1 MNFEP
6 SNSVCGTYWFVG
18 AMYNRTEDQTERF
31 IRDGI
36 WENGYDDKYLA
47 LVKSIKVGDR
57 IAIKS
62 SYTRKHGLTF
72 DNRGLTVS
80 VMAIKMIGTVTDN
93 LGDGHTV
100 KVDWQPV
107 TPPREWY
114 FYTNRS
120 TIWRV
125 VPGEWAND
133 ALIAFAFYHQDQSID
148 IFRNAPYWRQRFGD
162 WAHQMAA
169 TSESEYLETKG
180 VTSQVH
186 SYELPQKSIVEEIPP
201 DSSIC
206 ILTGPNG
213 SGKTRA
219 LADIS
224 RRILD
229 NSRQRLI
236 ECNRVICL
244 SGTVLDKFPRPSL
257 KNDHYAY
264 FGRKTNNNMFSEI
277 APFRRLCPYLLSSTG
292 DRHRRTA
299 IAAGI
304 LQSIG
309 ISPSITLH
317 FRSGQGSSSSSDPS
331 NFAFNI
337 DLCLDKQF
345 ISYNSAEID
354 AVLHGT
360 VHLESISFEK
370 TREKVQ
376 LVDLSS
382 GERAYVLT
390 ILVLAFVTINNTFI
404 FFDEPENSLHP
415 KWQSSIVSDMWK
427 AISAVSVNSHA
438 IIATHS
444 PLIVSGAAGSSS
456 FICDLQ
462 SNKQWIQSQ
471 MYGKTSDCILKEQ
484 FNLMSPRS
492 ISAIIAIQ
500 NTLSAA
506 TTIES
511 DPEKFRV
518 ASDNLLGL
526 DIQFDIDDPLYQ
538 TIKTIKELRGAM
550 E

>member
-1 MNFEP
+1 MNVEP
-6 SNSVCGTYWFVG
+6 NGSVSRTYWFVG
-18 AMYNRTEDQTERF
+18 AMYDGSEDQTERF

-36 WENGYDDKYLA
+36 WVNGYDDKYLA
-47 LVKSIKVGDR
+47 LVKSIKAGDS

-80 VMAIKMIGTVTDN
+80 VMAIKVIGTVTDN
-93 LGDGHTV
+93 LGDGRTV
-100 KVDWQPV
+100 IVDWHPV

-125 VPGEWAND
+125 VPGAWNND
-133 ALIAFAFYHQDQSID
+133 ALIAFAFEHQNQNID

-162 WAHQMAA
+162 WADPVEAI
-169 TSESEYLETKG
+169 SESEYI
-180 VTSQVH
+180 TSRIH
-186 SYELPQKSIVEEIPP
+186 SYEWPQKSTVEEIPP
-201 DSSIC
+201 ESSIC

-219 LADIS
+219 LADLS
-224 RRILD
+224 TRILD
-229 NSRQRLI
+229 KNGHRVM
-236 ECNRVICL
+236 ECCRVICL

-277 APFRRLCPYLLSSTG
+277 APFRRLCPYLLNSTA
-292 DRHRRTA
+292 DRPKRTEV
-299 IAAGI
+299 AAGI

-309 ISPSITLH
+309 ISPSILLH
-317 FRSGQGSSSSSDPS
+317 FRRGQGSSSSFNQSDP
-331 NFAFNI
+331 AFDL
-337 DLCLDKQF
+337 DLCLDKHF
-345 ISYNSAEID
+345 SPSKSAEIG
-354 AVLHGT
+354 AVLQGE
-360 VHLESISFEK
+360 VHLESITFEK
-370 TREKVQ
+370 AGEKIQ

-382 GERAYVLT
+382 GERAYILT
-390 ILVLAFVTINNTFI
+390 ILVLAFVTIDNTFV

-427 AISAVSVNSHA
+427 TISSVSVDSHA

-444 PLIVSGAAGSSS
+444 PLIVSGAVGHSS

-462 SNKQWIQSQ
+462 SDKGWVPSQ

-484 FNLMSPRS
+484 FNLLSPRS
-492 ISAIIAIQ
+492 ISSIIAIQ
-500 NTLSAA
+500 NSLSAVI
-506 TTIES
+506 TIES
-511 DPEKFRV
+511 DPEKFRI
-518 ASDNLLGL
+518 ASDELLGL
-526 DIQFDIDDPLYQ
+526 DLKFNFDDPLYA
-538 TIKTIKELRGAM
+538 TINTIKELREVM
-550 E
+550 K